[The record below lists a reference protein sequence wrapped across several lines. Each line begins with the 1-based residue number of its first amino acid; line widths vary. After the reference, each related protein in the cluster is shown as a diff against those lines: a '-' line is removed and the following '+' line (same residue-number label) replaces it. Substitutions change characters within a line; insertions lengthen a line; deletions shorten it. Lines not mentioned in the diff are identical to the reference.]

1 MVDFDH
7 LGYEI
12 SCCDSILNVMKN
24 FVIIN
29 ILTLNITWKIYV
41 AGCKV
46 VIASRNLERLTQAA
60 ESLEH
65 IGEIKPMQ
73 CNIRKEADVK

>member
-1 MVDFDH
+1 M
-7 LGYEI
+7 
-12 SCCDSILNVMKN
+12 
-24 FVIIN
+24 
-29 ILTLNITWKIYV
+29 WKIYV

-73 CNIRKEADVK
+73 CNIRKEEEVK

>member
-1 MVDFDH
+1 M
-7 LGYEI
+7 
-12 SCCDSILNVMKN
+12 NN
-24 FVIIN
+24 FVIID
-29 ILTLNITWKIYV
+29 ILTLHVMWKIYV

-65 IGEIKPMQ
+65 IGEVKPMQ
-73 CNIRKEADVK
+73 CNIRKEEEVK